1 MLMRAGGRI
10 AAGRGTLQDYAAVAG
25 KGSKLAST
33 LLCSSTRLA
42 PVRKQSSK
50 IRVPK
55 RLLKT
60 LLLAPVL
67 LVVLRCRYW
76 CPCTDKQVTLAKPL
90 LKVLNLRRHNLLQS
104 LLGGAAHGIGTLV
117 NKVQGPPVLLLRSKD
132 PAVIEKTLNELS
144 PGLMKLHA
152 KSCLKNYHRLKIRGL
167 SNQFSKTFHD
177 HKKKFLSP
185 RLLNAV

>member
-1 MLMRAGGRI
+1 MRLVVVSLPVVVPCRTM
-10 AAGRGTLQDYAAVAG
+10 RQLLG

-67 LVVLRCRYW
+67 LVVLKV
-76 CPCTDKQVTLAKPL
+76 PLLVPKCTDKQVTLAKPL
-90 LKVLNLRRHNLLQS
+90 LKVLNLPPPQPYCKAYLVELPTVLVRLLTKS
-104 LLGGAAHGIGTLV
+104 KAL
-117 NKVQGPPVLLLRSKD
+117 PVLLLE
-132 PAVIEKTLNELS
+132 VKTLLLS
-144 PGLMKLHA
+144 RRHSTNSARGLMKLHA